1 LSDQDRKNIDLILLT
16 IGVLIGVAVGLFVIA
31 RGMGNETMALMQM
44 NDPEYQAV
52 VNERIEPF
60 GRLVLHGETVDDEAD
75 VAAVVGAEAA
85 PAALTGPQVYNA
97 ACIACH
103 GGGIAGAP
111 KTGDKAAWAPRM
123 AAGMDSLNNN
133 ALNGLQGSAGF
144 MPPKGGRSDLSD
156 EEIIAAVQ
164 YLADQAK

>member
-16 IGVLIGVAVGLFVIA
+16 IGVLICVAVGLFVIA
-31 RGMGNETMALMQM
+31 RGMGNETMARMQM

-52 VNERIEPF
+52 VNQRIEPF
-60 GRLVLHGETVDDEAD
+60 GRLVLDGETVADEAD

-85 PAALTGPQVYNA
+85 PALLTGPQVYNA

-111 KTGDKAAWAPRM
+111 KTGDKAAWAPRI

-133 ALNGLQGSAGF
+133 ALNGLTGAAGF

-164 YLADQAK
+164 YLTDQAK

>member
-16 IGVLIGVAVGLFVIA
+16 IGVLICVAVGLFVIA
-31 RGMGNETMALMQM
+31 RGMGNETMARMQM

-60 GRLVLHGETVDDEAD
+60 GRLVLDGETVADEAD
-75 VAAVVGAEAA
+75 VAAVVGAEVA
-85 PAALTGPQVYNA
+85 PALLTGPQVYNA

-111 KTGDKAAWAPRM
+111 KTGDKAAWAPRI

-133 ALNGLQGSAGF
+133 ALNGLTGAAGF

-164 YLADQAK
+164 YLTDQAK

>member
-1 LSDQDRKNIDLILLT
+1 LSDQDQKNIDLILLT
-16 IGVLIGVAVGLFVIA
+16 IGLLIGVAVGLFVIA
-31 RGMGNETMALMQM
+31 RDVNNETMARMQM

-52 VNERIEPF
+52 VNERIEPY
-60 GRLVLHGETVDDEAD
+60 GRLVLDGETVADEAD

-85 PAALTGPQVYNA
+85 PALLTGPQVYNA

-111 KTGDKAAWAPRM
+111 KTGDKAAWAPRL
-123 AAGMDSLNNN
+123 AAGMGSLNNN
-133 ALNGLQGSAGF
+133 ALNGLQGSAGY
-144 MPPKGGRSDLSD
+144 MPPKGGRADLSD